1 MKITSITI
9 GIPKYSHLEPETANS
24 IKELEKALAGKIN
37 VKVEEHVSACLP
49 QARNSLMQKCLDN
62 HSELFVGFD
71 ADTSFTPQQFAKAVD
86 DFESH
91 PEIEVMFSAYV
102 PKGFE
107 DVYGAGKF
115 HSQFPGDIDE
125 NSFVKAED
133 QGVLEDIN
141 WAGSNFFILTAD
153 TIRKFKAEGFYS
165 PRIERKDG
173 SVKVIAEDIGF
184 CCLLK
189 ELDIPFAV
197 NTSVVMQNNF
207 RPEETWIR
215 ERSRLVRITLPT
227 IVVPT
232 VLKSFEELSYK
243 IATTLIESVK
253 QQVAVQ
259 TYIEK

>member
-24 IKELEKALAGKIN
+24 IKELEKALSGKIN

-62 HSELFVGFD
+62 QSELFVGFD

-91 PEIEVMFSAYV
+91 PEIEVMFSAYI

-107 DVYGAGKF
+107 DVYAAGKF

-165 PRIERKDG
+165 PRVERKDG

-184 CCLLK
+184 CILLK
-189 ELDIPFAV
+189 ELNIPFAV
-197 NTSVVMQNNF
+197 NTSVVMGNNF
-207 RPEETWIR
+207 RPEETWIK
-215 ERSRLVRITLPT
+215 ERSSLCRLTFPLE
-227 IVVPT
+227 VVPT
-232 VLKSFEELSYK
+232 VIKSFDELK
-243 IATTLIESVK
+243 HK
-253 QQVAVQ
+253 VAVPLIKSIKEQ
-259 TYIEK
+259 LQAQLYQV